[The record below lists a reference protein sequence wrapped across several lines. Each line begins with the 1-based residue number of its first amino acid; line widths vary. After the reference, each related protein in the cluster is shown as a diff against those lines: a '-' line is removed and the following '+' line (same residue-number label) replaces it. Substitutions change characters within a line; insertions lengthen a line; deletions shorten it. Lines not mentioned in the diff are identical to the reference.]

1 MKNVI
6 KHDAYD
12 KKAYEKFLRNSRYLQ
27 KLISHYSQF
36 SPIHEKLAEDIFY
49 AFFKY
54 VVEFNDVIEE
64 KFEINKK
71 ILEGAIKNIE
81 YEKSKL
87 LTELD
92 EVNAGTATIM
102 FCEKFFENLK
112 LAKLNK
118 ELKKFSS
125 GGGEKSRDLEEKL
138 KEIGKNA
145 MKEVS
150 NEISEIVQGF
160 NAIEGIG
167 KGKGD
172 KKRLSPTERIK
183 LADKILSNNKVRSII
198 KKLGRLR
205 SLAISEYRSKIKHY
219 SGEIYSIKVGRDLK
233 YLLTREIVNFSDEI
247 LYYDFL
253 RRFMDK
259 KLLVYDINEKL
270 DKQKGPIV
278 VLLDHSGSMYG
289 EREIWGKAV
298 ALSILEIAKR
308 EKRDIYYIA
317 FDDGVRFEKRI
328 DPKNITVEEI
338 IEIASLYF
346 GGGTNFILPLNR
358 AMEVI
363 KTSDF
368 KNADILLIT
377 DGYAEINDEFLKR
390 FDKFIKENSVRV
402 ISVFVE
408 TFPTETLKK
417 ISTEIIKVYD
427 LADEETRK
435 IYRSIS

>member
-27 KLISHYSQF
+27 KLLNYYSQF

-118 ELKKFSS
+118 ELKKFAID
-125 GGGEKSRDLEEKL
+125 GKKNKDLEEKL

-150 NEISEIVQGF
+150 DEISEIVQGF
-160 NAIEGIG
+160 NAINGLG
-167 KGKGD
+167 KGQGD
-172 KKRLSPTERIK
+172 KKRLSSDERIK
-183 LADKILSNNKVRSII
+183 LADKILSNGKVRSIV

-205 SLAISEYRSKIKHY
+205 LLAISEYRSKIKHY

-363 KTSDF
+363 KTSEF